1 MKCSIVCD
9 ILAIQ
14 KWSHVSINLNNR
26 NAPIFILSFVLDTMC
41 NLKRETIYIC
51 FFFLTWI
58 TFKESPIK
66 SRIFKVSNIF
76 DVWKQ
81 LLGLKVPSPS
91 YDFQERCLFFVGP
104 IWKGLMGP
112 WTFVTALDL
121 CHLLLGWSFPFIFF

>member
-41 NLKRETIYIC
+41 NLKRETIYIYIY
-51 FFFLTWI
+51 FLTWI

-76 DVWKQ
+76 DV
-81 LLGLKVPSPS
+81 
-91 YDFQERCLFFVGP
+91 
-104 IWKGLMGP
+104 
-112 WTFVTALDL
+112 
-121 CHLLLGWSFPFIFF
+121 